1 MLLLGLHLP
10 AACCCCCIRA
20 CWTGLGALAFRASF
34 WLSTGSVLQD
44 IFKVVGDKM
53 AAAAEAEQRRQQQQQ
68 AAVDAA

>member
-1 MLLLGLHLP
+1 M
-10 AACCCCCIRA
+10 
-20 CWTGLGALAFRASF
+20 AFRPSF
-34 WLSTGSVLQD
+34 QLSIGSVLQD